1 MSSDD
6 GVIPTDTSTTW
17 WNEEE
22 DLQLLIQTNND
33 RPFLATKNKMKAWD
47 ATAASILKMPGFN
60 RTALDGK
67 KASQRF
73 GLLVEAHR
81 QYQSKSK
88 YMSGCSQ
95 EETEKIQLL
104 DELTALV
111 DDQKAIKNEKNA
123 TNATEKE
130 QKQSATALIRDQAMQ
145 RSGKR
150 KSLDGDEEGTQST
163 KRKSIIELQQAEIEL
178 EKIKYEFKARK
189 LEADIAEQALARQ
202 ERIEMRELELKR
214 HNDMME
220 LIKMTLNKN

>member
-6 GVIPTDTSTTW
+6 GVIPTDTSKTW

-88 YMSGCSQ
+88 RADRARGRP
-95 EETEKIQLL
+95 KGH
-104 DELTALV
+104 
-111 DDQKAIKNEKNA
+111 QKRKKNA
-123 TNATEKE
+123 TNATEKQ

-150 KSLDGDEEGTQST
+150 KSSEGDEEGTQST

-214 HNDMME
+214 HNDKME